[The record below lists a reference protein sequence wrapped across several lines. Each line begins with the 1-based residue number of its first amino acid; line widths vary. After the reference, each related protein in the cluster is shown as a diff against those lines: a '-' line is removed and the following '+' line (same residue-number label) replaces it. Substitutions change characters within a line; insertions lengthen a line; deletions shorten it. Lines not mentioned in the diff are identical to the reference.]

1 MLRRRRM
8 HPDERDRVG
17 LARLRVADRARLDHR
32 LDCRAE
38 AASLRLRKK
47 AQRESRWSY
56 RPRRSAW
63 RAASRT
69 RCSRSACAPRGTA
82 RHRASPSRS
91 RRPSRRPA
99 ASLRRGSRRVSGARG
114 GELRRRL
121 TLDGV
126 VERRGRVVEVVLLAP
141 AAARRQVRGGLGRLH
156 VARHLGHALHGGCGE
171 ECQSRQRPEPE
182 PVPERSW
189 MGAEQSSKGAV
200 AEEKKSVE
208 IGE

>member
-32 LDCRAE
+32 LDCSE

-141 AAARRQVRGGLGRLH
+141 AAARRQVRSGLGRLH

-171 ECQSRQRPEPE
+171 ECQSRQRRS
-182 PVPERSW
+182 RSW
-189 MGAEQSSKGAV
+189 CRSGVGCASFSNHA
-200 AEEKKSVE
+200 S
-208 IGE
+208 